1 MLGRTGARAGWVVAV
16 ILSDTGKSGF
26 GVCRKPVAWKQME
39 GRWGRAVD
47 KVLMGVSEKG
57 KP

>member
-1 MLGRTGARAGWVVAV
+1 MLGRTGARAGWVVVV
-16 ILSDTGKSGF
+16 ILSDTGKFGF
-26 GVCRKPVAWKQME
+26 GICREPVAWKQME

-47 KVLMGVSEKG
+47 NVLMGVSEKG